1 MAGLKTIILAGGK
14 ATRLYPVTM
23 GVSKQ
28 LLPIYDKP
36 CVYYPISVA
45 MLAGSRE
52 ILVITNPENI
62 ESFQRL
68 LGDGSNLGVSF
79 SYAGQEKPGGIAQ
92 AFLVAEDCGF
102 LKEGEPCCLI
112 LGDNIFHSTGLTS
125 KLKAAAKMAKYGR
138 ASVFGYYVAGDAI
151 KRYGVAVVDKS
162 TKVGNGFYLCTGIE
176 EKPEH
181 PRSHYAVVGLYFY
194 PGTVLEKVKQ
204 LKPSARGEL
213 EITDLNGAYIM
224 DGGNR
229 LGIHLL
235 SRGTVWFD
243 SGTFDSLL
251 EASNYVQAIQKR
263 TGCEIANLA
272 EIAYNNG
279 WIDGEKLLENAKAV
293 EKTEHGEYL
302 AKIYLCECTTADDD
316 DE

>member
-1 MAGLKTIILAGGK
+1 MGNIKTIILAGGS
-14 ATRLYPVTM
+14 ATRLFPITL

-36 CVYYPISVA
+36 CIHYPISVA
-45 MLAGSRE
+45 MLAGSKD
-52 ILVITNPENI
+52 ILIITNPENV
-62 ESFQRL
+62 ESFKRL
-68 LGDGSNLGVSF
+68 LGDGSDLGVNF
-79 SYAGQEKPGGIAQ
+79 SYAAQEKPRGIAE
-92 AFLVAEDCGF
+92 AFLVAENCGF
-102 LKEGEPCCLI
+102 LKEGEPVSLI

-138 ASVFGYYVAGDAI
+138 ASVFGFYVQDAR
-151 KRYGVAVVDKS
+151 RYGVAVVDKN
-162 TKVGNGFYLCTGIE
+162 TKLGSGFYPCVDIE

-181 PRSHYAVVGLYFY
+181 PKSNYAVVGLYFY

-204 LKPSARGEL
+204 LKPSKRGEL
-213 EITDLNGAYIM
+213 EITDLNDAYIK
-224 DGGNR
+224 DGNNR

-251 EASNYVQAIQKR
+251 EASNYVQAVQKR
-263 TGCEIANLA
+263 TGCEIACLP
-272 EIAYNNG
+272 EIAFNNG
-279 WIDGEKLLENAKAV
+279 WIGREKLREYAGKV
-293 EKTEHGEYL
+293 EKTEHAAYL
-302 AKIYLCECTTADDD
+302 EKIYQCSCSSVDDD